1 MKWLFAWIATWWR
14 SGKVAPPDRI
24 DYRSYVNGMPA
35 LKTGLP
41 VGISGLHVIVQAG
54 KGQELVSAGA
64 AVDRGEFWR
73 TWKYFG
79 GQLKGWIDEEGN
91 EVDLTA

>member
-1 MKWLFAWIATWWR
+1 MTWLWRWLASWWR
-14 SGKVAPPDRI
+14 SGKASPPTRI
-24 DYRSYVNGMPA
+24 DYRGIVNGIPA

-41 VGISGLHVIVQAG
+41 IGIRGLHVVVQAG
-54 KGQELVSAGA
+54 MGQELVSAGA
-64 AVDRGEFWR
+64 AVDRDEFWK

-79 GQLKGWIDEEGN
+79 GQVRGWVDEDGN